1 MDRKEVTKIADK
13 VAKKEVK
20 GHERRMHPGGKKM
33 AKGGVA
39 GVTGESMKA
48 EGRNMARANY
58 QRG

>member
-1 MDRKEVTKIADK
+1 
-13 VAKKEVK
+13 
-20 GHERRMHPGGKKM
+20 M